1 MNRSTTAHLHAPSR
15 HVMAR
20 HRGAQLAWLAISGLC
35 VAAAAAAQT
44 IEQIDFAAQRAQVI
58 ALLDGVPDIE
68 LRQRHLRC
76 MHVSSVRGLTIGE
89 TTVCAL
95 VADALR
101 ERAFAGDHRAMTR
114 WAESQRDP
122 HLSLL
127 EP

>member
-1 MNRSTTAHLHAPSR
+1 
-15 HVMAR
+15 MAR
-20 HRGAQLAWLAISGLC
+20 HRGAQLVWLAISGLC
-35 VAAAAAAQT
+35 ATAAAQT
-44 IEQIDFAAQRAQVI
+44 LEQIDFAAQRAQVI
-58 ALLDGVPDIE
+58 ALLDSVPDIE